1 MHTKETCAWRGFTH
15 GATYTWKTYT
25 RGDMHMKET
34 YARRRRR
41 DIHMRRHAHEGD
53 MRTKETYTRKDIHT
67 EGH

>member
-1 MHTKETCAWRGFTH
+1 
-15 GATYTWKTYT
+15 
-25 RGDMHMKET
+25 MKET

-67 EGH
+67 EGHSHKKTYTRSDIYIEDIRSTNEGTCT